1 MNSFKSILIT
11 VTVIFLI
18 AGIADAAKK
27 KQAAEKP
34 KKAVAESNVPAVKPN
49 PPTAEPNA
57 PAADANLSS
66 AVTVTVNGVK
76 ITEGQI
82 NKVLQAKME
91 QLASRIPPNMK
102 DQYRQQVR
110 KRIVEVMTIE
120 ELLAQKEK
128 EKNIVASPAEV
139 NEQISKQMT
148 KDNLTIDDFK
158 SLLKAYGT
166 DFSEYQKDMRKK
178 IMFEKLMED
187 QFNSKV
193 VKPTDEQVKTY
204 YDQNIQQFQEPE
216 KIHTKH
222 ILIRPEDSNDP
233 NQAKAKA
240 KAKAKAEDIL
250 KKLKAGA
257 DFNDMAKQYSA
268 CPSSKQGGDL
278 GTQPKG
284 TFVPEF
290 EKAAY
295 ALKPGQMTDVVE
307 TQFGFHIIKLIEHA
321 NANTVS
327 FAQSKDMI
335 AQLLTNEQKKT
346 IVENYIEQIKKTAD
360 IKFTNPADGFA
371 DVPKAVAP
379 VRPSSDKTE
388 PNSKK

>member
-193 VKPTDEQVKTY
+193 VKPTDEQVFLFRQHYSQHFPRLKTP
-204 YDQNIQQFQEPE
+204 DFLQEFYR
-216 KIHTKH
+216 H
-222 ILIRPEDSNDP
+222 S
-233 NQAKAKA
+233 
-240 KAKAKAEDIL
+240 
-250 KKLKAGA
+250 
-257 DFNDMAKQYSA
+257 
-268 CPSSKQGGDL
+268 
-278 GTQPKG
+278 
-284 TFVPEF
+284 
-290 EKAAY
+290 
-295 ALKPGQMTDVVE
+295 
-307 TQFGFHIIKLIEHA
+307 
-321 NANTVS
+321 
-327 FAQSKDMI
+327 
-335 AQLLTNEQKKT
+335 
-346 IVENYIEQIKKTAD
+346 
-360 IKFTNPADGFA
+360 
-371 DVPKAVAP
+371 
-379 VRPSSDKTE
+379 
-388 PNSKK
+388 